1 MGGSEA
7 ASDRGWLPGHPE
19 DASDPR
25 LSEAVEITRGVRPQ
39 GDEPARKDPGSGR
52 QGVTPVKDGKN
63 LRNRRFV
70 RCVILSER
78 TVATARP

>member
-1 MGGSEA
+1 MTDGVHAGNAGSEA

-52 QGVTPVKDGKN
+52 QGVTPVKDGKTYG
-63 LRNRRFV
+63 
-70 RCVILSER
+70 
-78 TVATARP
+78 TVDSYDA